1 MSGRVEVVATTD
13 LDLEPDSVS
22 GKVTVTA
29 ESGRVKLNTVSGS
42 AEVDVGTLNALE
54 VGTVSGQVKVTG
66 AIADSASCQLNG
78 YSGQIVLTVPPGSPG
93 HFELQSATGSLQSD
107 LPEIQRSSKA
117 MEKRAVFA
125 RGEGGPRCRMENFSG
140 KLAVRDGH

>member
-1 MSGRVEVVATTD
+1 MRMSISAAKQAATT
-13 LDLEPDSVS
+13 
-22 GKVTVTA
+22 TA
-29 ESGRVKLNTVSGS
+29 FCFIRKETNPAAFPTISLVSGS